1 MDLYTS
7 QLPDTCAGALPKT
20 GGSSTNMGYM
30 YFDISDN
37 IQKYQLSDIHVLKRF
52 TITECMFPSFYICG
66 INSISNNDRQ
76 S

>member
-7 QLPDTCAGALPKT
+7 QWPTLVLGALPKT

-30 YFDISDN
+30 YFDISNN
-37 IQKYQLSDIHVLKRF
+37 IQNYQLSDIHVLKRF

-66 INSISNNDRQ
+66 INSV
-76 S
+76 